1 MQDLTAYMY
10 RESNL
15 RENNFLDILLMAS
28 QMVAIKSFRPI
39 TLLFTWVSWKT
50 ADCTINCVVLLNHKK
65 PDISFP
71 HESAEWYCGLCCG
84 LR

>member
-39 TLLFTWVSWKT
+39 TLLFTWVS
-50 ADCTINCVVLLNHKK
+50 
-65 PDISFP
+65 
-71 HESAEWYCGLCCG
+71 
-84 LR
+84 